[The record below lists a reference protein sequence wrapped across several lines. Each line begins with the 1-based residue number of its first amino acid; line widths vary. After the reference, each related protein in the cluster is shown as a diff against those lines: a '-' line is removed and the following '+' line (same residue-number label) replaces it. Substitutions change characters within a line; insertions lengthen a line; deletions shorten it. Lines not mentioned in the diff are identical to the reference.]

1 MPADMVDSPPRSDP
15 PYVPIRHTR
24 WPVRRT
30 PRPLIAA
37 GLVLL
42 VIAVLVG
49 LAHRPSAAQRAA
61 DLRGFIHDMNADIE
75 SCAGGVGESL
85 TVLHA
90 VQSGAS
96 HDTQTAI
103 KIARVGA
110 ANCSPAN
117 NELLADLTQYQ
128 VTGSLASFRL
138 ARVVSGL
145 VTWASPDAERVQSD
159 VADLLA
165 ASSPQARARAS
176 AALRQAR
183 AKLDVQRSAVDSVIE
198 SASAA
203 LSAHVAPPR
212 LPG

>member
-1 MPADMVDSPPRSDP
+1 MVDSPPRSDP
-15 PYVPIRHTR
+15 PYIPIRHTR
-24 WPVRRT
+24 WPGRRT

-49 LAHRPSAAQRAA
+49 LARRPSAGERAA
-61 DLRGFIHDMNADIE
+61 DLRAFTRDMNAGIE
-75 SCAGGVGESL
+75 SCAGGVRESL
-85 TVLHA
+85 TALHA
-90 VQSGAS
+90 IQSGSS

-117 NELLADLTQYQ
+117 NELLTDLTQYQ
-128 VTGSLASFRL
+128 VTESLASFRL
-138 ARVVSGL
+138 GRVVSGL
-145 VTWASPDAERVQSD
+145 MTWASPDAERVQSD
-159 VADLLA
+159 VADVLA
-165 ASSPQARARAS
+165 ASSPLARARAS

-183 AKLDVQRSAVDSVIE
+183 AKLDVQRSAVDSIIE

-203 LSAHVAPPR
+203 LSAHAAPPR

>member
-1 MPADMVDSPPRSDP
+1 MVDSPPRSDP

-24 WPVRRT
+24 WPGGRT
-30 PRPLIAA
+30 PRPLVAA

-49 LAHRPSAAQRAA
+49 LAHRPSAGQRAA
-61 DLRGFIHDMNADIE
+61 DLRGFIREVNADIE
-75 SCAGGVGESL
+75 SCAGGVRESL
-85 TVLHA
+85 FALHA
-90 VQSGAS
+90 IQSGAS

-103 KIARVGA
+103 KIARDGA

-117 NELLADLTQYQ
+117 NELLADLAQYQ
-128 VTGSLASFRL
+128 VTESLASFRL

-145 VTWASPDAERVQSD
+145 MTWASPDAERVQSD
-159 VADLLA
+159 VADVLA
-165 ASSPQARARAS
+165 ASSPQARALAS

-183 AKLDVQRSAVDSVIE
+183 AKLDVQRSAVYSVIE

-203 LSAHVAPPR
+203 LSAHAAPPR

>member
-1 MPADMVDSPPRSDP
+1 MVDSPPRSDP

-24 WPVRRT
+24 WPGGRT

-49 LAHRPSAAQRAA
+49 LAHRPSTGQRAA
-61 DLRGFIHDMNADIE
+61 DLRGFTREMNADIE
-75 SCAGGVGESL
+75 SCAGGVRESL
-85 TVLHA
+85 FALHA
-90 VQSGAS
+90 IQSGAS

-103 KIARVGA
+103 KIARDGA

-117 NELLADLTQYQ
+117 NELLADLAQYQ
-128 VTGSLASFRL
+128 VTESLASFRL

-145 VTWASPDAERVQSD
+145 MTWASPDAERVQSD
-159 VADLLA
+159 VADVLA
-165 ASSPQARARAS
+165 ASSPQARALAS

-183 AKLDVQRSAVDSVIE
+183 AKLDVQRSAVYSVIE

-203 LSAHVAPPR
+203 LSAHAAPPR